1 MVQRPVT
8 SYDVARKAQVSQSTV
23 SRALRD
29 DPRVVRETRDRIR
42 AIAAEMGYVP
52 LVTAR
57 RLVTRKSWSIAIV
70 SRDLRNPSYPM
81 LVDTLRDEFTRH
93 EYRILLLGDRAEGA
107 LDRDVRALR
116 GGLVDGVVYISP
128 WLDSPMVSELIDW
141 RIPLVILNRDL
152 DGAGRASVADRVTS
166 DNEHGGRLVAGHLLE
181 LGHRRI
187 GLVSGPLGNAGV
199 ALREKGFRDA
209 LAEAGRPLGEA
220 LVFRGRIDPATGFE
234 GGRTLLAGP
243 AARRPTAL
251 FCVTDYVAYGTLD
264 AAQRLGLDVPG
275 DVSVIGYNDLEASGW
290 SMFDLSTV
298 RQPLRDMAATA
309 AKLLL
314 ARIDGA
320 AGRPVHRNFGVELVR
335 RGSTTA
341 V

>member
-8 SYDVARKAQVSQSTV
+8 SYDVARRAQVSQSTV

-29 DPRVVRETRDRIR
+29 DPRVARETRDRIR
-42 AIAAEMGYVP
+42 TIATEMGYVP

-70 SRDLRNPSYPM
+70 SRDLRNPSHPT

-93 EYRILLLGDRAEGA
+93 EYRILLLSDRTEDT

-128 WLDSPMVSELIDW
+128 RLGSSMVSELVDR

-152 DGAGRASVADRVTS
+152 DGAGRASPADRVTS

-187 GLVSGPLGNAGV
+187 GLVSGPLDDAGV

-209 LAEAGRPLGEA
+209 LDGAGRPLAEP

-234 GGRTLLAGP
+234 GGRALLAGP
-243 AARRPTAL
+243 AARRPTARI
-251 FCVTDYVAYGTLD
+251 TDYVAYGTLD

-298 RQPLRDMAATA
+298 RRPLRDMAATA

-320 AGRPVHRNFGVELVR
+320 AGGPVHRNFGVELVR
-335 RGSTTA
+335 RGSVA
-341 V
+341 VV